1 MSWRVEFRPEV
12 EDDVA
17 DAAAWYEAREATLGS
32 AFLKEVIRVWDRLA
46 RDPLTGAR
54 GRCSLEVRWLYPE
67 RFPYK
72 IIYSVDAA
80 RETVLVVAVLHAA
93 RHDRLWRERHIPEVS

>member
-17 DAAAWYEAREATLGS
+17 DAAAWYEAREAKLGG

-46 RDPLTGAR
+46 RDPFTGAR
-54 GRCSLEVRWLYPE
+54 GRSSLAVRWLYPE

-72 IIYSVDAA
+72 VIYSVDTVRQA
-80 RETVLVVAVLHAA
+80 VLVVAVLHAA
-93 RHDRLWRERHIPEVS
+93 RHDRIWRERHGSENA